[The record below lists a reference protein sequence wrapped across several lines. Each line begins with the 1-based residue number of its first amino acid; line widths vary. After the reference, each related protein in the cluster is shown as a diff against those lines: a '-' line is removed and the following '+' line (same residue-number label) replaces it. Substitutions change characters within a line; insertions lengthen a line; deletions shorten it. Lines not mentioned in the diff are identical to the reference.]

1 MDGVVLDLFTL
12 TSVSGTGTGFD
23 SSPIKE
29 TFEKLSGTAIISLDF
44 QSAKLDLA
52 MDSRL
57 RRNDGPMLDCLVV
70 CPSASPLDCGSSP
83 Q

>member
-12 TSVSGTGTGFD
+12 AFD

-57 RRNDGPMLDCLVV
+57 RRNDGRFCKGLHQGSGGFCQLVWLVV
-70 CPSASPLDCGSSP
+70 CPALWILP
-83 Q
+83 